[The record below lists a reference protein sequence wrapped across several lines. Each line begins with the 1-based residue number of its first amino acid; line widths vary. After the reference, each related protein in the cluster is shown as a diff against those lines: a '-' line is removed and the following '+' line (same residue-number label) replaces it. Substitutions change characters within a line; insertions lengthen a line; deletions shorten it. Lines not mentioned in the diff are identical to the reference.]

1 MTAPIFL
8 DTNIL
13 LYSVSRHPAEAE
25 KRRRAVELLDH
36 EHCALSVQVLQ
47 EFYVQATRVTR
58 ADAMTHE
65 LASGFVRTWCRFK
78 VQDMT
83 LDVLNDA
90 LRLKHAL
97 GFSYWDCAVIA
108 AAQALGCRDLY
119 TEDLSH
125 GQVIDGLTIVNP
137 FR

>member
-1 MTAPIFL
+1 MTTRIFI

-25 KRRRAVELLDH
+25 KRGRAIELLDH
-36 EHCALSVQVLQ
+36 GHCALSVQVLQ

-58 ADAMTHE
+58 ADPIPHE
-65 LASGFVRTWCRFK
+65 LAAGLIRTWRRFE
-78 VQDMT
+78 VQDIT
-83 LDVLNDA
+83 VAILIEA

-97 GFSYWDCAVIA
+97 GFSYWDCAIIA
-108 AAQALGCRDLY
+108 AARALDCRELHS
-119 TEDLSH
+119 EDLSH
-125 GQVIDGLTIVNP
+125 GHVIDGLTIVNP